1 MPAGVWGG
9 LLFIIGTLRDQGFA
23 TSGARN
29 IHWALYLKVAE
40 VESIAYEV
48 LTKYCPHVLT
58 KPCISPVAEILAG
71 LHQNTGLLIAW
82 EDLGCKGTAKILGK
96 VSFRRQTLF
105 LDVSLNSERKVAF
118 RFTAAHEIGHW
129 VLHRHNWKHIR
140 LDEQPQASG
149 EFVDDETS
157 LCKLDQKS
165 PRDWLEFQANV
176 FASSMVMPRIPFQKA
191 VEQSQRGMGITRN
204 LGVVYLNDATYSTR
218 DFQELSARLS
228 HTFDV
233 SKESVRIRL
242 KTLQLLIDE
251 AAKSTKSVKQ
261 LVAGVFRAG

>member
-1 MPAGVWGG
+1 MIHTMGFNPKKLSYDKDGVP
-9 LLFIIGTLRDQGFA
+9 
-23 TSGARN
+23 
-29 IHWALYLKVAE
+29 YLKVTE
-40 VESIAYEV
+40 VEAIAYEV

-58 KPCISPVAEILAG
+58 KPCISPVAEILEG

-82 EDLGCKGTAKILGK
+82 EDLGDKGTAKILGK

-105 LDVSLNSERKVAF
+105 LDVSLNDKRKVAF

-129 VLHRHNWKHIR
+129 VLHRHNWKNIR

-191 VEQSQRGMGITRN
+191 VEQSQREMGITRN

-251 AAKSTKSVKQ
+251 AAKSTKFVKQ